1 MKRDAIEEL
10 YDYTG
15 FAWAMIAQTGR
26 GMPEGSLAKPVPGSG
41 WPSLREAL
49 RYAIGAYD

>member
-15 FAWAMIAQTGR
+15 FAWC
-26 GMPEGSLAKPVPGSG
+26 
-41 WPSLREAL
+41 EAL
-49 RYAIGAYD
+49 RSPGW